1 LRLALSLSE
10 YYPARDIVLFPMV
23 GDGNRFKGY
32 DFPVLSK
39 GSKLPSGGFGFRV
52 GLSLFKK
59 DIKSGLFSDLIHMYK
74 TLKTIKP
81 DIVISIGDPFNLI
94 FTYLGTHKRVFFV
107 STDQGHSA
115 WVNGFSNIELKIIKR
130 LALWIFARDKKTE
143 EFLKERGIT
152 NVRYFGNPL
161 MDCVEEPR
169 FFLEEG
175 ITLLPGTRRDCGS
188 NLLLLLDVVKK
199 IDKPFKYYVPI
210 NSNSEPFIL
219 EALKDR
225 SYKLLSWNYGYKI
238 EGPIEIYIGKGI
250 FSEMVSSS
258 KLVIGLSGSGNE
270 QSAGLGKPVV
280 SFYIEGIQFNKKF
293 ITEQKRLLD
302 EALILT
308 DIESASEVINGLLSN
323 PQELLR
329 RGEIGKLRMG
339 DRGAIPKIAEFIKD
353 YSE

>member
-1 LRLALSLSE
+1 MST

-23 GDGNRFKGY
+23 GEGNRFRGY

-39 GSKLPSGGFGFRV
+39 GSILPSGGFGFRV
-52 GLSLFKK
+52 GLSLFKE
-59 DIKSGLFSDLIHMYK
+59 DIKSGLFSDLIHMYR
-74 TLKTIKP
+74 TLKEIKP

-94 FTYLGTHKRVFFV
+94 FTYLGTHKKVFFV

-115 WVNGFSNIELKIIKR
+115 WVNGFSSIELR
-130 LALWIFARDKKTE
+130 LVKELSSWIFPRDKKTE
-143 EFLKERGIT
+143 EFLRERGIT
-152 NVRYFGNPL
+152 SVRYFGNPL
-161 MDCVEEPR
+161 MDCVEEPK

-175 ITLLPGTRRDCGS
+175 IALLPGTRRDCGS
-188 NLLLLLDVVKK
+188 NLLFLLGVVEK
-199 IDKPFKYYVPI
+199 IDKPFRYYVPI

-219 EALKDR
+219 EALRDR
-225 SYKLLSWNYGYKI
+225 NYELLNWDYGYKVD
-238 EGPIEIYIGKGI
+238 GPVEIYIGKGI

-293 ITEQKRLLD
+293 IIEQKKLLD

-308 DIESASEVINGLLSN
+308 DIESASEVINSLLSN
-323 PQELLR
+323 PQELLK

-339 DRGAIPKIAEFIKD
+339 DKGAIPKIAEFIRD
-353 YSE
+353 YSG